1 MRRSGFIGA
10 VILGLAIVIGIVLL
24 ALCTTRVPAGYVA
37 VKYNMNGGVQDDIL
51 TQGWHLV
58 PPTVKT
64 TRYTVGLEQSYLT
77 SDERGDSKEDE
88 SFEGSSSEG
97 KAIKIDLTFTYQ
109 YQPENVVG
117 VFKRFKGQSG
127 KEVRDSF
134 IKPNII
140 AWTKEIVAKYKVS
153 DIIGAERANINTAMT
168 EYLAK
173 KFEPYGITITNAS
186 LINVDVDQDTR
197 DAINKKITAQQN
209 YETQAIENK
218 TAVDK
223 AEAEAQ
229 VERTKA
235 QGKADA
241 QLIKA
246 EAQAKAN
253 KLLNESL
260 TDSVLKQHY
269 LDKWDGV
276 LPKVSGD
283 GSMILDV
290 GELVTE

>member
-1 MRRSGFIGA
+1 MQRKGLIGAISLGFI
-10 VILGLAIVIGIVLL
+10 IVIFVVLL
-24 ALCTTRVPAGYVA
+24 VLCTTRVPAGYVA
-37 VKYNMNGGVQDDIL
+37 VKYNLNGGVQDDIL

-64 TRYTVGLEQSYLT
+64 TLYTVGLEQSYLT
-77 SDERGDSKEDE
+77 SDERGDSKADE

-134 IKPNII
+134 IKPNIV

-153 DIIGAERANINTAMT
+153 DILGAERANINTAMT

-173 KFEPYGITITNAS
+173 KFEPYGITVSNAS

-197 DAINKKITAQQN
+197 NAINKKITAQQN
-209 YETQAIENK
+209 YETQAIENQ

-229 VERTKA
+229 VARTKA
-235 QGKADA
+235 QGVADA
-241 QLIKA
+241 ALIEA
-246 EAQAKAN
+246 EAEAEAN
-253 KLLNESL
+253 KLMNQSL
-260 TDSVLKQHY
+260 TDRVLKLRY
-269 LDKWDGV
+269 LEKWDGV
-276 LPKVSGD
+276 LPRISGD
-283 GSMILDV
+283 SSLILDV
-290 GELVTE
+290 GGLAAE